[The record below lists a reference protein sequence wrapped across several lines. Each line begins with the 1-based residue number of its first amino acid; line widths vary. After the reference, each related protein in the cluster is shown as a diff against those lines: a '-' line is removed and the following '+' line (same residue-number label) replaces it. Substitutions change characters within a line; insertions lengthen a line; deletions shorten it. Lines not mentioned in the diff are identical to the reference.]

1 MEKRITQGKEQV
13 FIQHTLEKIVQGF
26 KNMRQIDKISRRNY
40 KLVILTG
47 RL

>member
-13 FIQHTLEKIVQGF
+13 LIQHTLEKIVQGF
-26 KNMRQIDKISRRNY
+26 KNIRQIDKISRRNY